1 MYYTTRLQIS
11 SLTNTVIYFGWTGAI
26 SLMFLVLT
34 GHNDDGYKDD
44 DEQYDSSKEFGWDNE
59 SSRKEV
65 GIESFKIHSRPVTNG
80 EYLKFI
86 RATHIKHA
94 EWKGMRLLS
103 EEELSALYAIHKSS
117 PPINIKHQY
126 QGIVLIEVIE
136 EDIDVI
142 HHGRTNHTINAEDID
157 THC

>member
-1 MYYTTRLQIS
+1 
-11 SLTNTVIYFGWTGAI
+11 
-26 SLMFLVLT
+26 
-34 GHNDDGYKDD
+34 HNDDGYKDD

-117 PPINIKHQY
+117 PPINIKRNNNRYTKVVAANHNHSVENINNLVNKNVFRPISRY
-126 QGIVLIEVIE
+126 C
-136 EDIDVI
+136 
-142 HHGRTNHTINAEDID
+142 TNRSHRRGYRRHPSWKN
-157 THC
+157 